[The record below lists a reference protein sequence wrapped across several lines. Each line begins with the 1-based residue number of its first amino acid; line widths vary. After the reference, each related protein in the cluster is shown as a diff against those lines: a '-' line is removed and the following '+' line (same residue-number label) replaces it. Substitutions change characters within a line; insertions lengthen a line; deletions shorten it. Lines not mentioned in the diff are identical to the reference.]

1 MLKNINIG
9 FLDRRVTIQ
18 NQATSK
24 DTDGFPLEAWSN
36 LFTNVPAAK
45 HYGAG
50 TEKENDGT
58 NTPEQQVDYLL
69 RYHASI
75 TTSCRV
81 VEGGDVYEIHA
92 IDELGRRQGMLLKCK
107 WYGNTTS

>member
-1 MLKNINIG
+1 
-9 FLDRRVTIQ
+9 
-18 NQATSK
+18 
-24 DTDGFPLEAWSN
+24 
-36 LFTNVPAAK
+36 
-45 HYGAG
+45 
-50 TEKENDGT
+50 
-58 NTPEQQVDYLL
+58 EQQVDYLL

-81 VEGGDVYEIHA
+81 VEGGNVYEIHA